1 MLTEGLLKSLMLM
14 AAAGLVC
21 GQSVQTTQPPAAQGE
36 FDTVSIKPYVPQ
48 GPLSEGCTHHSDP
61 VMLSRIG
68 CTLEQ
73 LVEEA
78 YDLKSYQIQV
88 KGPAWIETD
97 PYVIQAR
104 SVMPTAAPE
113 MMRMLQLVLASRF
126 HLSVHRASLQ
136 GSVYLLQVAS
146 HGLKL
151 EPASVTKQCGRVDLR
166 QGTLKSECLS
176 MDDLAEALQ
185 EFVVKERPVVNR
197 TDANKENRYKVS
209 LDYSVSDDPA
219 AGPSIFSAL
228 PDQLGLTLKAGK
240 APLDTLVIDRAE
252 RPQAN

>member
-1 MLTEGLLKSLMLM
+1 
-14 AAAGLVC
+14 
-21 GQSVQTTQPPAAQGE
+21 
-36 FDTVSIKPYVPQ
+36 
-48 GPLSEGCTHHSDP
+48 
-61 VMLSRIG
+61 MLSRIG

-78 YDLKSYQIQV
+78 YDLKSYQVQV

-97 PYVIQAR
+97 LYVIQAR
-104 SVMPTAAPE
+104 SATPATEPE

-126 HLSVHRASLQ
+126 HLSVHRATRQ

-146 HGLKL
+146 HGPKL
-151 EPASVTKQCGRVDLR
+151 QPASVTKQCGRVDVR
-166 QGTLKSECLS
+166 KGTLKSECLS

-185 EFVVKERPVVNR
+185 EFVLKDRPVVNR
-197 TDANKENRYKVS
+197 TEVNKENHYKVS
-209 LDYSVSDDPA
+209 LDYSLSDEPA

-240 APLDTLVIDRAE
+240 SPVDTLVIDRAE